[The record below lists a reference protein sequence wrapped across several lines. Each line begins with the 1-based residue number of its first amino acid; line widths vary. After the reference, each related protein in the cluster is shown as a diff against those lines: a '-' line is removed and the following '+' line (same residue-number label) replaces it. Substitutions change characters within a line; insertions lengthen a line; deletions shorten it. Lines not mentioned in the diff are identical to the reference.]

1 MTHLESD
8 VSRSKALAD
17 DKTGAASSCYDTRPE
32 VKLKGTG
39 GGTRRGQTQ
48 EAAQPVALPSP
59 QERVVLVYD
68 ADETQI
74 VLIKSS
80 THEDESEHY
89 AADGNLG

>member
-8 VSRSKALAD
+8 VSRSKALVD

-48 EAAQPVALPSP
+48 EAAQPVALPFSAGEGRARLRRRRNTNRP
-59 QERVVLVYD
+59 
-68 ADETQI
+68 
-74 VLIKSS
+74 
-80 THEDESEHY
+80 
-89 AADGNLG
+89 N